1 MNTKLLIQAISG
13 VIPGGISTKDF
24 AAIISTDK
32 NTAEKILDMLTQ
44 NGIGQTIGNLV
55 NFEDGDKLKTAL
67 FAIKNGVPIE
77 EVSRYIDW
85 KDFEGLVAEILDS
98 KHFDVLR
105 NFRLTK
111 PTMEIDV
118 VGVRLG
124 IALIIDCKHWKRL
137 SHSALETIVVKQVE
151 RVKHYMSNAKD
162 VIAAPV
168 IVTLNQEETSF
179 ISNVP
184 IVPIL
189 QLSSFI
195 DEFYGSMEEIKTIE
209 K

>member
-1 MNTKLLIQAISG
+1 MQAISG

-55 NFEDGDKLKTAL
+55 NFDYGDKLKTAL
-67 FAIKNGVPIE
+67 LAIKNGIPIE

-105 NFRLTK
+105 NFRMTK

-124 IALIIDCKHWKRL
+124 IALLIDCKHWKRL
-137 SHSALETIVVKQVE
+137 SRSALETIVVKQIE
-151 RVKHYMSNAKD
+151 RVKHYVSNAKD

-179 ISNVP
+179 INKVP

-189 QLSSFI
+189 QFSSFI
-195 DEFYGSMEEIKTIE
+195 DEFYGSLEEIKTIE

>member
-1 MNTKLLIQAISG
+1 MQAISG

-151 RVKHYMSNAKD
+151 RVKHYISNAKD
-162 VIAAPV
+162 VTAAPV

-179 ISNVP
+179 ISKVP

>member
-1 MNTKLLIQAISG
+1 MQAISG

-151 RVKHYMSNAKD
+151 RVKHYISNAKD
-162 VIAAPV
+162 VIAVPV

-179 ISNVP
+179 ISKVP

>member
-1 MNTKLLIQAISG
+1 MNAKLLVQGITG
-13 VIPGGISTKDF
+13 VIPGGVSTEDF
-24 AAIISTDK
+24 AVVTSTDK
-32 NTAEKILDMLTQ
+32 NTAEKILDMLIQ

-55 NFEDGDKLKTAL
+55 NFDDGDKLKTAL
-67 FAIKNGVPIE
+67 LAIKNGIPIE

-105 NFRLTK
+105 NFRMTK

-124 IALIIDCKHWKRL
+124 VALLIDCKHWKKL
-137 SHSALETIVVKQVE
+137 SNSALETIVVKQIE
-151 RVKHYMSNAKD
+151 RVKHYVSNAKG
-162 VIAAPV
+162 VIAVPV

-179 ISNVP
+179 ISRVP

-195 DEFYGSMEEIKTIE
+195 DEFYGSLEEIKTIE

>member
-1 MNTKLLIQAISG
+1 MQGISG
-13 VIPGGISTKDF
+13 IIPGGISIEDF

-44 NGIGQTIGNLV
+44 NGIGQTIGNIV
-55 NFEDGDKLKTAL
+55 NFEDSDKLKTAL

-77 EVSRYIDW
+77 EVSRYIAW

-105 NFRLTK
+105 NFRMTR

-124 IALIIDCKHWKRL
+124 IALLIDCKHWKRL
-137 SHSALETIVVKQVE
+137 SRSALETIIVKQIE
-151 RVKHYMSNAKD
+151 RVKHYISSTKD
-162 VIAAPV
+162 VVAAPV
-168 IVTLNQEETSF
+168 IVTLNQEEISF
-179 ISNVP
+179 INKVP

-189 QLSSFI
+189 QFSSFI
-195 DEFYGSMEEIKTIE
+195 DEFYGSLEEIKTIE

>member
-1 MNTKLLIQAISG
+1 MQAISG

-67 FAIKNGVPIE
+67 FAINNGVPIE

-151 RVKHYMSNAKD
+151 RVKHYISNAKD

-179 ISNVP
+179 ISKVP

>member
-1 MNTKLLIQAISG
+1 MNTKLLVQGITGI
-13 VIPGGISTKDF
+13 IPGGVSTEDF
-24 AAIISTDK
+24 AVIISADK
-32 NTAEKILDMLTQ
+32 STAEKILDMLIQ
-44 NGIGQTIGNLV
+44 NGIGQTIGNMV
-55 NFEDGDKLKTAL
+55 NFDDGDKLKAAL
-67 FAIKNGVPIE
+67 LTIKNGAPIE

-85 KDFEGLVAEILDS
+85 KDSEGLVAEILDT

-105 NFRLTK
+105 NFRMTK

-124 IALIIDCKHWKRL
+124 VALLIDCKHWKKL
-137 SHSALETIVVKQVE
+137 SRSALETIVAKQIE
-151 RVKHYMSNAKD
+151 RVKYYVSNAKD

-179 ISNVP
+179 INKVP

-189 QLSSFI
+189 QFSSFI
-195 DEFYGSMEEIKTIE
+195 DEFYGSLEEIKTIE

>member
-1 MNTKLLIQAISG
+1 MQAISG

-77 EVSRYIDW
+77 EVSRYIAW

-118 VGVRLG
+118 VGIRLG
-124 IALIIDCKHWKRL
+124 IALLIDCKHWKRL
-137 SHSALETIVVKQVE
+137 SRSALETIVAKQIE
-151 RVKHYMSNAKD
+151 RVKHYISSTKD
-162 VIAAPV
+162 VVAAPV
-168 IVTLNQEETSF
+168 IVTLNRKKLVLSAGFQSCLSYSFLHLLTSF
-179 ISNVP
+179 
-184 IVPIL
+184 
-189 QLSSFI
+189 
-195 DEFYGSMEEIKTIE
+195 MEAWK
-209 K
+209 KSKP

>member
-1 MNTKLLIQAISG
+1 MQAISG

-55 NFEDGDKLKTAL
+55 NFEDDDKLKTAL

-151 RVKHYMSNAKD
+151 RVKHYISNAKD

-179 ISNVP
+179 ISRVP